1 MKNRILILFGATIAV
16 LLVIRFLSMRREGFV
31 DSTGPISTQGAD
43 IFTLYYVDWCP
54 HCKSVKPA
62 FEDFAKNG
70 FVTVAGKN
78 VKVRAIECEKQSK
91 EAEGKPIKGYPTFL
105 LETAEGKTVEY
116 QGDRTPEAWM
126 AFLNEQLAART

>member
-1 MKNRILILFGATIAV
+1 MKNRLLALFGITIAV
-16 LLVIRFLSMRREGFV
+16 LVAIRFISMREGFA
-31 DSTGPISTQGAD
+31 DSTGPISTMGAD
-43 IFTLYYVDWCP
+43 MFSLYYVDWCP
-54 HCKSVKPA
+54 HCKSVKPM
-62 FEDFAKNG
+62 FEEFAKNG

-116 QGDRTPEAWM
+116 QGDRSPEAWM
-126 AFLNEQLAART
+126 KFLDEQLASRI

>member
-1 MKNRILILFGATIAV
+1 MKNRLLALFGITIAI
-16 LLVIRFLSMRREGFV
+16 LMVIRFISMREGFT
-31 DSTGPISTQGAD
+31 DSTGPISTMGAD
-43 IFTLYYVDWCP
+43 MFTLYYVDWCP
-54 HCKSVKPA
+54 HCKSVKPM

-78 VKVRAIECEKQSK
+78 VKVRAIECEKQSQ

-116 QGDRTPEAWM
+116 QGDRSPEAWM
-126 AFLNEQLAART
+126 KFLDEQLASRT

>member
-1 MKNRILILFGATIAV
+1 M
-16 LLVIRFLSMRREGFV
+16 
-31 DSTGPISTQGAD
+31 
-43 IFTLYYVDWCP
+43 
-54 HCKSVKPA
+54 

-78 VKVRAIECEKQSK
+78 VKVRAIECEKQSQ

-116 QGDRTPEAWM
+116 QGDRSPEAWM
-126 AFLNEQLAART
+126 KFLDEQLASRT

>member
-1 MKNRILILFGATIAV
+1 MRRNLLLLIGGTV
-16 LLVIRFLSMRREGFV
+16 LVLVLIRYLYFREGFT
-31 DSTGPISTQGAD
+31 DSTGSISTQGAD
-43 IFTLYYVDWCP
+43 IFSLYYVDWCP

-78 VKVRAIECEKQSK
+78 VKVRAVECEKQS
-91 EAEGKPIKGYPTFL
+91 ELAAGKPIKGYPTFL

-116 QGDRTPEAWM
+116 QGDRTPEAYM
-126 AFLNEQLAART
+126 KFLEEQLAPRI